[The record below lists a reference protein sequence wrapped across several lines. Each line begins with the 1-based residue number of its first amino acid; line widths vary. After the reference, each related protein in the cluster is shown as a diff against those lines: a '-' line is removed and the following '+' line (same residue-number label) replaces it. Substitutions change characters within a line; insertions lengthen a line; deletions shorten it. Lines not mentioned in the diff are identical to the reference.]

1 MRILWIK
8 VGGLWPANTGG
19 RLRSLHILA
28 ELSRRHRVT
37 VLTTH
42 ARPGEAEELRAWL
55 PPGVEVISVPY
66 TAPKWRSPRF
76 PLLLACS
83 WFSRLPVDLFKS
95 RVPELRRTAGRLLA
109 AGRVDVC
116 VADFL
121 CALPN
126 VPEACSV
133 PVVYFSH
140 NVEYMIWRRLC
151 ANAARSWQ
159 RLPLAIEWRKMRR
172 CEAAASRRARL
183 TVAVSATDRAALK
196 SLAPDADI
204 RAVATGTD
212 ISYFAPRAAV
222 QGADRLVFVG
232 SMDWQP
238 NEDAV
243 LHFID
248 AILPLIRARRPGATL
263 CVVGR
268 NPGAGLRRAAER
280 AGVEVTGTVD
290 DVRDFVAS
298 AAVYVVPLRIG
309 GGTRLKIFEA
319 LAMGKAVVSTTVG
332 AEGLPL
338 EDGVHFLRA
347 DAARAF
353 ADAVLALLEDPR
365 RRAALGAAGR
375 RLVEENYSW
384 SQVAAEF
391 ESFIKSCVSVEERLS
406 STEVAAAADAPS

>member
-8 VGGLWPANTGG
+8 VGGLWPPNTGG
-19 RLRSLHILA
+19 RLRSLHMLA

-37 VLTTH
+37 LLTTH
-42 ARPGEAEELRAWL
+42 TDPRETEELRAWL
-55 PPGVEVISVPY
+55 PPGAQVISVPY
-66 TAPKWRSPRF
+66 RPLKWRSPRF
-76 PLLLACS
+76 ALQLARS
-83 WFSRLPVDLFKS
+83 WFSRLPVDLYKS
-95 RVPELRRTAGRLLA
+95 RVPALRRTAERLLA
-109 AGRVDVC
+109 AGKADVC

-126 VPEACSV
+126 VPACAA

-151 ANAARSWQ
+151 ANAAKLWQ

-172 CEAAASRRARL
+172 WEARASRRARL
-183 TVAVSATDRAALK
+183 TIAVSETDRAALAR
-196 SLAPDADI
+196 LAPGADI
-204 RAVATGTD
+204 RAVATGVD
-212 ISYFAPRAAV
+212 IAYFAPRAV
-222 QGADRLVFVG
+222 PERRDRLVFVG
-232 SMDWQP
+232 SMDWRP

-263 CVVGR
+263 CVAGR
-268 NPGAGLRRAAER
+268 NPSEGLRRAAER

-290 DVRDFVAS
+290 DVRDFVAD

-319 LAMGKAVVSTTVG
+319 LAMGKAVVSTAVG

-338 EDGVHFLRA
+338 EDGAHFLRA
-347 DAARAF
+347 DAPRAF

-375 RLVEENYSW
+375 RLVEERYSW
-384 SQVAAEF
+384 QQVGVEF
-391 ESFIKSCVSVEERLS
+391 ESFIKSCLKAPQALS
-406 STEVAAAADAPS
+406 SAENPETAEASG

>member
-8 VGGLWPANTGG
+8 VGGLWPPNTGG

-42 ARPGEAEELRAWL
+42 TDAREAEALRAWL
-55 PPGVEVISVPY
+55 PPGAEVISVPY
-66 TAPKWRSPRF
+66 RPLKWRSPRF
-76 PLLLACS
+76 ALQLARS

-95 RVPELRRTAGRLLA
+95 RVPALRRTAERLLA

-126 VPEACSV
+126 VPRACPA

-151 ANAARSWQ
+151 ANAARPWQ

-183 TVAVSATDRAALK
+183 TIAVSETDRA
-196 SLAPDADI
+196 SLATLAPGADI
-204 RAVATGTD
+204 RAVATGVD
-212 ISYFAPRAAV
+212 ISYFAPRAVPARP
-222 QGADRLVFVG
+222 DRLVFVG
-232 SMDWQP
+232 SMDWRP

-248 AILPLIRARRPGATL
+248 AILPLIRAHRPGATL

-268 NPGAGLRRAAER
+268 NPGASLRRAAAQ
-280 AGVEVTGTVD
+280 AGVEVTGTVN
-290 DVRDFVAS
+290 DVRDFVAD
-298 AAVYVVPLRIG
+298 AAVYVVPLRVG

-319 LAMGKAVVSTTVG
+319 LAMGKAVVSTAVG

-347 DAARAF
+347 DAPRAF
-353 ADAVLALLEDPR
+353 ADAVLALLDDPPR
-365 RRAALGAAGR
+365 RERLGAAGR
-375 RLVEENYSW
+375 RLVEERYSW
-384 SQVAAEF
+384 QQVGAEF
-391 ESFIKSCVSVEERLS
+391 ESFMEAALN
-406 STEVAAAADAPS
+406 VAAESPASREQLMVG